1 MARTKAISLIQT
13 GSTKVELSEL
23 SGLVISNIQKETLAA
38 GLKSQSYTGNPA
50 TGSVEYKRFK
60 NSASQAYGTARTAGK
75 GAAITVPP
83 TTVNLDIHREIV
95 EEAAKF
101 DLDTFGVGN
110 IMARRADN
118 HVDTVAAEL
127 DADFFAKAKTAG
139 TKLTAK
145 GTTVEDQLE
154 ELIQAVETVKN
165 DYVRG
170 VPRNLIRLVLDPVMY
185 GRARNYLDKGTNNAN
200 VDTAAEDFRMF
211 HGVRVYSSINLPVAP
226 GTTATR
232 ALCMVDGAMAQPV
245 VMYPYQQ
252 KQNQQGAVPEKGL
265 RQEEDDGVGPPVK
278 EPVGLSREKQS
289 MEHHKGPLEVQ
300 GRQTAHRE
308 KDRRQSGRGP
318 EAGTVPQ
325 RGGRDQLF
333 PPAHGKQDRQDQ
345 RGEDQHPQVQQ
356 EEGAHIGEVGGP
368 LRRGRK
374 DPGGKVGAQSQAV
387 IHHLPIS
394 PADLL
399 RRQAVPGQLQGGNVG
414 VIEGAAQDGG
424 RHRGGQHQ
432 QGRSQSGQDAEEFT
446 GLHGITSKNE
456 SADWYHTTDR
466 SGTQGPADGKGAD
479 PETGPLLN
487 RIQCWIS
494 AGGYG
499 RRRACGHTR

>member
-245 VMYPYQQ
+245 VMYPY
-252 KQNQQGAVPEKGL
+252 AEPEKIPLSNDYGVSMFYDYGTKAL
-265 RQEEDDGVGPPVK
+265 TPDLIFYIEES
-278 EPVGLSREKQS
+278 LAS
-289 MEHHKGPLEVQ
+289 
-300 GRQTAHRE
+300 
-308 KDRRQSGRGP
+308 SGRSVTDMKFRINTTGSIVEP
-318 EAGTVPQ
+318 NDETVLEQMKNSPFYTAIP
-325 RGGRDQLF
+325 DVE
-333 PPAHGKQDRQDQ
+333 PDA
-345 RGEDQHPQVQQ
+345 Q
-356 EEGAHIGEVGGP
+356 EGDNEGVKP
-368 LRRGRK
+368 LSKMNK
-374 DPGGKVGAQSQAV
+374 DE
-387 IHHLPIS
+387 
-394 PADLL
+394 LL
-399 RRQAVPGQLQGGNVG
+399 A
-414 VIEGAAQDGG
+414 AAQAAGIDVPDG
-424 RHRGGQHQ
+424 
-432 QGRSQSGQDAEEFT
+432 STKAEIVE
-446 GLHGITSKNE
+446 L
-456 SADWYHTTDR
+456 
-466 SGTQGPADGKGAD
+466 
-479 PETGPLLN
+479 
-487 RIQCWIS
+487 IQA
-494 AGGYG
+494 AGV
-499 RRRACGHTR
+499 